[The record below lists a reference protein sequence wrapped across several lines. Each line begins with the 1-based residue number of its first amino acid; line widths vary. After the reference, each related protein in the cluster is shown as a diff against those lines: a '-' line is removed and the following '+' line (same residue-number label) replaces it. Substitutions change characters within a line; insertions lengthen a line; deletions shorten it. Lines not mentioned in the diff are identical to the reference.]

1 MAKTVY
7 EHLMSEK
14 DSCERIA
21 KRYREELR
29 ANGPSAFIAMEAE
42 HFEIRAKAL
51 ELAAQNLP
59 VEVAEKEI

>member
-7 EHLMSEK
+7 EYLTAEK
-14 DSCERIA
+14 ESCERIA
-21 KRYREELR
+21 RRYQRDLED
-29 ANGPSAFIAMEAE
+29 GPSELITN
-42 HFEIRAKAL
+42 HIRHYLDTAKAL

>member
-7 EHLMSEK
+7 EYLLDEK
-14 DSCERIA
+14 ALCESMADGCRREMERLGQSDFFERLIA
-21 KRYREELR
+21 KNLN
-29 ANGPSAFIAMEAE
+29 A
-42 HFEIRAKAL
+42 AKAI